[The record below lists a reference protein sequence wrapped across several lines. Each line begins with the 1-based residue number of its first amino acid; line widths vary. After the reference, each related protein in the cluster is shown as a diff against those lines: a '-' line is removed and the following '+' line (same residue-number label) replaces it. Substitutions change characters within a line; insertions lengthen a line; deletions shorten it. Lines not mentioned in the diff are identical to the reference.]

1 MHTELANYRE
11 HMERYRAVTLQ
22 TLDALADDAD
32 LAWRPTP
39 ESFTLGQQLLHVAQ
53 AEDFYARG
61 LFCGAWDQRLVRLDG
76 PAADRAA
83 SRDALRAYFAEVRER
98 MRAHL
103 DALERDAPAGD
114 AAGALDRVCEA
125 PHAPVPCTLR
135 WWLWF
140 VLEHEIHH
148 KAQAALYLRLMGRV
162 APFYAFPFPAGER
175 PDVRA
180 RADLGGV

>member
-1 MHTELANYRE
+1 MHTELANLRE

-22 TLDALADDAD
+22 ALDAIADDAE

-61 LFCGAWDQRLVRLDG
+61 LFGGAWDPEVTRLD
-76 PAADRAA
+76 ARAG
-83 SRDALRAYFAEVRER
+83 SRAALRAYFAEVRAR
-98 MRAHL
+98 TGAHL
-103 DALERDAPAGD
+103 DALREEELGRAH
-114 AAGALDRVCEA
+114 EA

-148 KAQAALYLRLMGRV
+148 KAQVALYLRQMGRV
-162 APFYAFPFPAGER
+162 APFYALPFPLGER
-175 PDVRA
+175 PDVRLREA
-180 RADLGGV
+180 MGDVRAA

>member
-11 HMERYRAVTLQ
+11 HMERYRTVTLQ

-39 ESFTLGQQLLHVAQ
+39 DGFTLGQQLLHIAQ

-61 LFCGAWDQRLVRLDG
+61 LFGGAWDQSLLRFDG
-76 PAADRAA
+76 PHAERAR
-83 SRDALRAYFAEVRER
+83 SRGPLRAYFEEVRAR
-98 MRAHL
+98 TRAHHH
-103 DALERDAPAGD
+103 ALGDGPPAD
-114 AAGALDRVCEA
+114 EALGGVREA

-148 KAQAALYLRLMGRV
+148 KAQAAVYLRQMGRV
-162 APFYAFPFPAGER
+162 APFYAYPFPPGAR
-175 PDVRA
+175 PDVAVRA
-180 RADLGGV
+180 GLGGV